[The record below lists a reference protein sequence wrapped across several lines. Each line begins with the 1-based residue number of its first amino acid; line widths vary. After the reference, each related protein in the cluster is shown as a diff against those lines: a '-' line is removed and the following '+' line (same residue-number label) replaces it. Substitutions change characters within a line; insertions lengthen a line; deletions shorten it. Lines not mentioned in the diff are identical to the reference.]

1 MIKVVLAVRLILFAL
16 IVCALACAPAGK
28 PIPLELEGTGQ
39 GMPGDT
45 PGKALNEFI
54 EALNTC
60 DLERTM
66 DLFYK
71 NASAFFPFEEHP
83 RRGEGKEEIR
93 KAFDE
98 FYDAVKKE
106 KRGPRYMNI
115 VPGDI
120 RVEGNDQT
128 AVVSFHVV
136 SGPVTSRRTLVMS
149 MIGGK
154 WRIIH
159 LHASNIRVEEEKE

>member
-1 MIKVVLAVRLILFAL
+1 MKPARAFRLCLFILIISA
-16 IVCALACAPAGK
+16 AACAPAGK
-28 PIPLELEGTGQ
+28 PIPLELEGAGQ
-39 GMPGDT
+39 AMPGDT

-83 RRGEGKEEIR
+83 KRVEGKEEIR
-93 KAFDE
+93 KAFKE
-98 FYDAVKKE
+98 FYDAVKKD
-106 KRGPRYMNI
+106 KQGPRYMNI

-128 AVVSFHVV
+128 AIVSFHVA

-149 MIGGK
+149 MIGGR

-159 LHASNIRVEEEKE
+159 LHASNIRVEEEKK